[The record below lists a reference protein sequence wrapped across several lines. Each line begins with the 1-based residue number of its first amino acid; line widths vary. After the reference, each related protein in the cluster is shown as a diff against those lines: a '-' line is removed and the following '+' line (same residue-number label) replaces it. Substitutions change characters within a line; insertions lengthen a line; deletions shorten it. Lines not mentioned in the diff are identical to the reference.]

1 MGGANTMYF
10 IKNLGGETKV
20 SNVVTL
26 AGANGLTTNQAI
38 NGPGDNKIRYTSI
51 YSLSDGVV
59 AANLSYLNGG
69 KNIRLPALRTFNFI

>member
-38 NGPGDNKIRYTSI
+38 NGPEKT
-51 YSLSDGVV
+51 
-59 AANLSYLNGG
+59 
-69 KNIRLPALRTFNFI
+69 IRLDILLFIAFQMVWLLQTFHT